1 MRRELSYV
9 ISDYLRTWQELEGK
23 VQHCAKSNDLWH
35 IETAAIST
43 NSDTIYYLPPANNS
57 LRGVIVRVGIGTNIS
72 IEHQLKKVF
81 AQGTEF
87 FGADPMFK
95 TNADLFSSVG
105 VYFPFAVG
113 SQSSINRAVIRIS
126 RDNYARQNVIQIGLS
141 TFLGNLVKRNVVDL
155 LIIEGEGGEYNML
168 QELSMEG
175 SVTERGVTVCQ
186 INIEF
191 HRPTRPGD
199 PREQKFLDILDLLAR
214 EGRYVILSAH
224 NIGHYRIFLVNF
236 DSELCRSRYIE
247 HFYSNTLS

>member
-35 IETAAIST
+35 IETATIST

-81 AQGTEF
+81 AQ
-87 FGADPMFK
+87 
-95 TNADLFSSVG
+95 VH
-105 VYFPFAVG
+105 
-113 SQSSINRAVIRIS
+113 
-126 RDNYARQNVIQIGLS
+126 NYARQNVIQIGLS

-168 QELSMEG
+168 QELGMEG

-199 PREQKFLDILDLLAR
+199 PREQKFLDILDLL
-214 EGRYVILSAH
+214 
-224 NIGHYRIFLVNF
+224 
-236 DSELCRSRYIE
+236 SRY
-247 HFYSNTLS
+247 SNALTLRRKWSGQFWNASQKRSKAYQIYNLGKDDM